1 MADRGGIRP
10 GDVVRGLP
18 TEQKPDAPPV
28 VSAPSLPGMEKM
40 GAVKT
45 VLRNPLLP
53 LMGSGS
59 PPPTGGIGRMDPI
72 STQKPPVS
80 TLPEKPQQPIPHP
93 PPTAAEGYVR
103 MEVHYDNGKL
113 SVAGIKR
120 VPGPLGMPS
129 GLIRGY
135 VYEVLLNNQEIGLG
149 SLPDVGVQR
158 AFANSTVEGP
168 QGKHHFAKLPT
179 FNFFVRIPAS
189 YVTTENMPKLQV
201 VLHNVEDAPDRL
213 TSLAPLGT
221 QPGVKATEVGRLAG
235 IQLEQLAPTVRPEFE
250 RILSENK

>member
-1 MADRGGIRP
+1 MADRGGIKP
-10 GDVVRGLP
+10 GDAVRGLP

-28 VSAPSLPGMEKM
+28 VSAPSLPAMEKI

-45 VLRNPLLP
+45 VARNPLLP

-72 STQKPPVS
+72 STQKPPGS
-80 TLPEKPQQPIPHP
+80 TLPEKPQQPIPQAA
-93 PPTAAEGYVR
+93 PTETEGYLR

-113 SVAGIKR
+113 SVVGVKR

-135 VYEVLLNNQEIGLG
+135 VYEVLLNDQEIGLG

-179 FNFFVRIPAS
+179 FDFFVRIPVS
-189 YVTTENMPKLQV
+189 YVSTENLPKLQL

-213 TSLAPLGT
+213 TNLAPLGT
-221 QPGVKATEVGRLAG
+221 QPGVKTTEVGRLAG
-235 IQLEQLAPTVRPEFE
+235 IQLDQLSPTVRRELEP
-250 RILSENK
+250 ILTVNK

>member
-1 MADRGGIRP
+1 MADRGGIKP
-10 GDVVRGLP
+10 GDVIRGLP

-28 VSAPSLPGMEKM
+28 ISAPSLPGMEKM

-72 STQKPPVS
+72 STQKPPGS
-80 TLPEKPQQPIPHP
+80 TLPEKPQQPIPRP
-93 PPTAAEGYVR
+93 VPIETDGYVR

-113 SVAGIKR
+113 SVVGVKR

-129 GLIRGY
+129 GIIRGY
-135 VYEVLLNNQEIGLG
+135 VYEVLLNDQEIGLG

-168 QGKHHFAKLPT
+168 QGKHHFGKLPT
-179 FNFFVRIPAS
+179 FDFFVRIPAA
-189 YVTTENMPKLQV
+189 YVNTDNLSKLQV

-235 IQLEQLAPTVRPEFE
+235 IQLEQLSPTVRPEFE